1 MANESF
7 LYGSEVFGR
16 APQKSYAYLLRN
28 ISELLDWTR
37 KDRGQTDNEPLQEKM
52 HRKMPARCSCARGGI
67 AARAI
72 EVAHVAA
79 ARAVR
84 VTTRATNLETENAK
98 ILIMAPEALGL
109 RITDL
114 KLVTS

>member
-1 MANESF
+1 ME
-7 LYGSEVFGR
+7 GSRSNRKRTVAR
-16 APQKSYAYLLRN
+16 KNAQKNASPLLLR
-28 ISELLDWTR
+28 
-37 KDRGQTDNEPLQEKM
+37 
-52 HRKMPARCSCARGGI
+52 RGGI
-67 AARAI
+67 AARVI

-84 VTTRATNLETENAK
+84 VTKRATNLETENAK